1 MRDTHRRHASA
12 ARRSNWA
19 FTAFLPLLLIPA
31 VIGARAA
38 LGDPVPNGMRGAQ
51 VFATIA
57 ATSMLL
63 GLARWPS
70 VHWELARAYPSATAG
85 ARE

>member
-1 MRDTHRRHASA
+1 M
-12 ARRSNWA
+12 
-19 FTAFLPLLLIPA
+19 
-31 VIGARAA
+31 IGARAA

-85 ARE
+85 AREAMDAVFRGLNVYLGNYIG